1 MLDIRMYRGKTRK
14 EALCNAR
21 IAHGSNFTI
30 LSEKEVS
37 KGGIAGIIGGKNGKK
52 EYEVRIMLQSQS
64 YNVLEEKRTA
74 DARDVEMAKHTPVT
88 GDVIDERIA
97 AMKMPRPT
105 RIPRRE
111 IPAAAPVRSEAPRV
125 HERQHEDAAPLQTAA
140 SAFGNKLDSLEQK
153 FEMLMTMM
161 MESRAKASLQASA
174 PSPAAP
180 EIEEE
185 EIPAQ
190 VMPRERPSAYARPAA
205 APVLQDNAGIAEDD
219 SFADVPLFRSA
230 MTESRVKKPEAP
242 KPPAERDVY
251 ISQSR
256 PEKAPKIDESDAI
269 SRHLS
274 LLRRRE
280 FPEDAIDD
288 LRDYLYRQS
297 DARFYQDNETVKA
310 AIEKYFDA
318 NLFLSKGIAL
328 SQRKKIIMLVG
339 PTGVGKTTTIPKLA
353 SLFRPVR
360 EEMKFVTLDCY
371 RIAAEEQLRRYADI
385 MKVPFAICRNPE
397 SFREEVLSFK
407 GNGLIF
413 VDSVGRSPKNAQEI
427 MEVSKYIKNAGRI
440 DMDIQLVLS
449 ATTKYHD
456 ALDIIDN
463 FKMLN
468 YSGAIITKLDETN
481 YIGSVLSA
489 VIKSR
494 TALSYLCVGQS
505 VPKDIVEAAKG
516 KTHLMERI
524 YGV

>member
-21 IAHGSNFTI
+21 VAHGSNFTI

-37 KGGIAGIIGGKNGKK
+37 KGGIAGIIGGKNGRT
-52 EYEVRIMLQSQS
+52 EYEVRIMLQSQN
-64 YNVLEEKRTA
+64 YTVLDEKPRGM
-74 DARDVEMAKHTPVT
+74 RDPELAKHTPVKT
-88 GDVIDERIA
+88 EEIDQRIYAINKAAPRDV
-97 AMKMPRPT
+97 PRSS
-105 RIPRRE
+105 PREARE
-111 IPAAAPVRSEAPRV
+111 IPREAPAPIT
-125 HERQHEDAAPLQTAA
+125 EAAN
-140 SAFGNKLDSLEQK
+140 AFGNKLDNLEQK
-153 FEMLMTMM
+153 FEMLMSMM
-161 MESRAKASLQASA
+161 METRAKE
-174 PSPAAP
+174 AAP
-180 EIEEE
+180 PTEE
-185 EIPAQ
+185 PP
-190 VMPRERPSAYARPAA
+190 VRRERAVEPEALRESTYARPV
-205 APVLQDNAGIAEDD
+205 PVLNDNAGIAEDD

-230 MTESRVKKPEAP
+230 M
-242 KPPAERDVY
+242 AERPAKKKESAASAAREVY
-251 ISQSR
+251 YTEAHTA
-256 PEKAPKIDESDAI
+256 EKAPKADEAAGDAI

-280 FPEDAIDD
+280 FPEDAIDE

-353 SLFRPVR
+353 SLFRTVR
-360 EEMKFVTLDCY
+360 EDMKFVTLDCY

-407 GNGLIF
+407 GNGIIF

-505 VPKDIVEAAKG
+505 VPKDIIEAAKG
-516 KTHLMERI
+516 KAHLMDRI